1 MVGVSISLIL
11 SKRMIEYSQEHFS
24 RRFDILVYWWLQ
36 FVMCIWNP
44 REDLHDH
51 LSAILKILKCWTVKK
66 MLTEE
71 KPRIL
76 HLLTVTT
83 NPGL

>member
-1 MVGVSISLIL
+1 MVIVCYVYLESEGKFARSFISN
-11 SKRMIEYSQEHFS
+11 F
-24 RRFDILVYWWLQ
+24 
-36 FVMCIWNP
+36 
-44 REDLHDH
+44 EDFEVLDF
-51 LSAILKILKCWTVKK
+51 KK

-71 KPRIL
+71 KLRIL

>member
-1 MVGVSISLIL
+1 
-11 SKRMIEYSQEHFS
+11 MIEYSQEHFS
-24 RRFDILVYWWLQ
+24 RKFDILVY
-36 FVMCIWNP
+36 F
-44 REDLHDH
+44 EDFEVLDF
-51 LSAILKILKCWTVKK
+51 KK